1 LKYFP
6 LIWAGFWRK
15 RVRTVLTM
23 LCVMTAFMLYGTLH
37 GVTAGLDDVI
47 AQMSATRLRVMNR
60 VNAIDSL
67 PMAYKSQLE
76 ALPNVEKVA
85 FYQTFVGYYQD
96 QTNNIGVGAI
106 GVEDFLEIY
115 PEVILPAE
123 QREAMLRT
131 RTGAIIGRQLAEE
144 FGWKIGDR
152 VPMKSRVFAKQD
164 GSYDWAFDIVGI
176 YDYADGYES
185 FDANEMWINF
195 DYFDEERVTRKKGYV
210 LIYFVGVANP
220 DAAAALSQRIDGMFA
235 NSPSPTQT
243 MNERDS
249 LRANLKRLGNINF
262 MVTSIIGAVFFT
274 LLFLTGNTMT
284 QSVRERIPE
293 LAVLRTYGF
302 GNGLVMA
309 LVFGEALVLCI
320 GSAAVGI
327 GIAATFFP
335 TVLGNLGIGGLPL
348 PPSVF
353 AVGLGF
359 AALLAFLSAL
369 PPALR
374 AQRLNIVDALA
385 VR

>member
-1 LKYFP
+1 MKYFP

-15 RVRTVLTM
+15 RARTILTM
-23 LCVMTAFMLYGTLH
+23 LCVMTAFVLYGTLH
-37 GVTAGLDDVI
+37 GVTAGLDGVI
-47 AQMSATRLRVMNR
+47 DKMSVTRLRVMNR
-60 VNAIDSL
+60 VNSIDSL
-67 PMAYKSQLE
+67 PMAYKSQIE

-85 FYQTFVGYYQD
+85 FYQTAVAYYQN

-106 GVEDFLEIY
+106 GVEDFLDVY
-115 PEVILPAE
+115 PEVVLPAE
-123 QREAMLRT
+123 QREAMLKT
-131 RTGAIIGRQLAEE
+131 RTGAIVGRELATEY
-144 FGWKIGDR
+144 GWKIGDR
-152 VPMKSRVFAKQD
+152 VPIKSRVFAKQD

-176 YDYADGYES
+176 YDYAEGYEN

-210 LIYFVGVANP
+210 LLYFVAVDNP
-220 DAAAALSQRIDGMFA
+220 DIAASVAEKIDAMFA
-235 NSPSPTQT
+235 SSPSPTQT

-249 LRANLKRLGNINF
+249 LRAGLKRLGNINF
-262 MVTSIIGAVFFT
+262 LVTAIIGAVFFT

-302 GNGLVMA
+302 GNRLVVT
-309 LVFGEALVLCI
+309 LVFAEALVLCVS
-320 GSAAVGI
+320 SAAIGI

-335 TVLGNLGIGGLPL
+335 TILSNFGVGALPL
-348 PPSVF
+348 PLSVF
-353 AVGLGF
+353 AIGLGF
-359 AALLAFLSAL
+359 AALLAILSAL
-369 PPALR
+369 PPAFR

>member
-1 LKYFP
+1 VKYLP

-15 RVRTVLTM
+15 RARTVLTM
-23 LCVMTAFMLYGTLH
+23 LCVMTAFVLYGTLH
-37 GVTAGLDDVI
+37 GVTAGLDGVI
-47 AQMSATRLRVMNR
+47 ENMSVTRLRVMNR
-60 VNAIDSL
+60 VNAIESL
-67 PMAYKSQLE
+67 PLAYKSQIE

-85 FYQTFVGYYQD
+85 YYQTMVAYYQE
-96 QTNNIGVGAI
+96 QTNGIAVGAI
-106 GVEDFLEIY
+106 GLDDFLDIY
-115 PEVILPAE
+115 PEVVLPDE
-123 QREAMLRT
+123 QREAMRNT
-131 RTGAIIGRQLAEE
+131 RTGAIVGRQMAEE
-144 FGWKIGDR
+144 HGWKIGDR
-152 VPMKSRVFAKQD
+152 VPIMSRVFAQQD

-176 YDYADGYES
+176 YDYAEGYEN
-185 FDANEMWINF
+185 FNANEMWIHF
-195 DYFDEERVTRKKGYV
+195 DYFDEERVTRRKGYV
-210 LIYFVGVANP
+210 LLFFVSVANP
-220 DAAAALSQRIDGMFA
+220 DAGAAISEKIDAMFA

-249 LRANLKRLGNINF
+249 LRAGLKRLGNINY
-262 MVTSIIGAVFFT
+262 MVTAIIGAVFFT

-320 GSAAVGI
+320 VSAAAGI

-335 TVLGNLGIGGLPL
+335 SILSNLGVGGLPL
-348 PPSVF
+348 PLSVF
-353 AVGLGF
+353 ALGLGF
-359 AALLAFLSAL
+359 AALLALLSAL

-374 AQRLNIVDALA
+374 AQRLKIVDALA